1 MHARQD
7 LDFLVSTVNSST
19 SVTPADAKLTISGLT
34 GYVGIGTTTPAQQLH
49 LTGSIR
55 MPNTTSTTT
64 GIIYKDTSRF
74 IHNYQHPTGDT
85 AVPAGFNTFVGISA
99 GNLSMG
105 STATAAAE
113 GSYNSGFGYQVLT
126 SLTTGYQNTAV
137 GYKAGIYL
145 TTAIESTLIGT
156 NAGGNI
162 IGGSRN
168 TLVGKDAGFLTTS
181 GINNVAVGARTI
193 RLNTTGSNNTIVG
206 TYALDAHTSPAGHT
220 TLGYSALTNLTTGS
234 YNIAIGYAAGSQKVA
249 TGNLTN
255 ASYGIYL
262 GYGVDGTEGA
272 SGEIVIGKDAQGL
285 GSNTTRLG
293 GSNITKTVIEYGNVG
308 IGTNKCRFKIT
319 Y

>member
-1 MHARQD
+1 T
-7 LDFLVSTVNSST
+7 TVPS
-19 SVTPADAKLTISGLT
+19 
-34 GYVGIGTTTPAQQLH
+34 QQLH

-99 GNLSMG
+99 GSLSMG

-126 SLTTGYQNTAV
+126 SLTTGYSNTAV
-137 GYKAGIYL
+137 GFKAGNDI
-145 TTAIESTLIGT
+145 TTAIDSTLVGM

-162 IGGSRN
+162 VNGSRN
-168 TLVGKDAGFLTTS
+168 TFIGDDAGFLTTS
-181 GINNVAVGARTI
+181 GANNVTVGSRTL
-193 RLNTTGSNNTIVG
+193 RSNTTGSNNTILG

-262 GYGVDGTEGA
+262 GYAVDGTEAA
-272 SGEIVIGKDAQGL
+272 SGEIVIGKDAKGL

-308 IGTNKCRFKIT
+308 IGTTSADLKLHINNAGGSPNTRFSRGTGYIFD
-319 Y
+319 